1 MTAMPCDETEP
12 TVSMAV
18 RGGAKRGAAG
28 NDTNAVA
35 PVIAFIDGMRCG
47 TGGSGF
53 RQDVMGKP

>member
-1 MTAMPCDETEP
+1 MTAMPRDETEP

-18 RGGAKRGAAG
+18 RRGAKRGAAG

-47 TGGSGF
+47 RPGAPASG
-53 RQDVMGKP
+53 RM